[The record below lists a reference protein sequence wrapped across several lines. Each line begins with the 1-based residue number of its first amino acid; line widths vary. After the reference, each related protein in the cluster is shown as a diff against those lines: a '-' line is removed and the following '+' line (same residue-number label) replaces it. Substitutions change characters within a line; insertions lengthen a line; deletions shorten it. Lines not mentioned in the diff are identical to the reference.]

1 MKKKQ
6 TSPSKLL
13 VILTSII
20 LAVIVAFVVINNKE
34 QETATQD
41 KVMTNAPSIGNQP
54 TLGDTNATVSVVEF
68 GDYKCPACKAWGEQ
82 IFPQLQKDYI
92 DTGKVKFSYVNVLF
106 HGEESKLSALAAE
119 SVFKQS
125 PEAYWDFHKQVFNAQ
140 PENHDDPWITPEK
153 LLDIAKT
160 YTPSIDIQKLQED
173 ITNQTELAEVNRD
186 EKLVQDY
193 AVEQTPSIVING
205 TMLGNPFDYGQLKE
219 LIEKA
224 LEEKK

>member
-34 QETATQD
+34 KETVAQD
-41 KVMTNAPSIGNQP
+41 KVMKNVPSIGNQP
-54 TLGDTNATVSVVEF
+54 TLGDANAKVSIVEF

-92 DTGKVKFSYVNVLF
+92 DSGKVKFSYVNVLF
-106 HGEESKLSALAAE
+106 HGEESKLAALAAE
-119 SVFKQS
+119 SVFKQNS
-125 PEAYWDFHKQVFNAQ
+125 QAYWEFHKQVFNAQ
-140 PENHDDPWITPEK
+140 PESHDDPWITPEK
-153 LLDIAKT
+153 LLNIAKT
-160 YTPSIDIQKLQED
+160 YTPSIDIKKLQED
-173 ITNQTELAEVNRD
+173 ITSQTELAEVNRD

-205 TMLGNPFDYGQLKE
+205 TMLSNPYDYEKLKE

-224 LEEKK
+224 LEE